1 MADLSTLLEKE
12 ASTEIEAILSEARQ
26 RASEI
31 LAEARSEADALVSAR
46 ERAAK
51 TQREAA
57 LVRARSAAQL
67 EASSL
72 RLNAQHEGI
81 QSVFE
86 AAKDKLEAL
95 LGDTGAYAPVF
106 AKLLA
111 QALEGAGGQ
120 EIEAVQVAAHDREM
134 AEKAVRDAG
143 VTAPVEAAD
152 DIRGGVRLRTRS
164 RSIIENTLFGR
175 LEALRGELASEVSQA
190 LFQTEA
196 S

>member
-12 ASTEIEAILSEARQ
+12 ASAEIEAILSEARE

-31 LAEARSEADALVSAR
+31 LAEARSEADTLVSAR

-51 TQREAA
+51 AQREAA
-57 LVRARSAAQL
+57 LVRARSSAQL

-72 RLNAQHEGI
+72 RLNAQHEGV

-86 AAKDKLEAL
+86 AVRSKLDAL
-95 LGDTGAYAPVF
+95 LGDAGAYAPVF
-106 AKLLA
+106 AKLLS
-111 QALEGAGGQ
+111 QALEGVGGQ
-120 EIEAVQVAAHDREM
+120 EIAAVQVAADDREM
-134 AEKAVRDAG
+134 AEKAARAAG
-143 VTAPVEAAD
+143 VTAPVETVD

-164 RSIIENTLFGR
+164 RSIVENTVYGR
-175 LEALRGELASEVSQA
+175 LEALQGELASEVSRA

>member
-12 ASTEIEAILSEARQ
+12 ASAEIEAILSEARS

-51 TQREAA
+51 AQREAA

-72 RLNAQHEGI
+72 RLRAQHDGV
-81 QSVFE
+81 QGVFG
-86 AAKDKLEAL
+86 AVRDKLDAL
-95 LGDTGAYAPVF
+95 VEDQGAYAPVF

-111 QALEGAGGQ
+111 QALEGVGGQ
-120 EIEAVQVAAHDREM
+120 GVEAVQVAASDRAM

-143 VTAPVEAAD
+143 VDAPVETAD

-164 RSIIENTLFGR
+164 RSIVENTLFGR

-190 LFQTEA
+190 LFQAEA

>member
-12 ASTEIEAILSEARQ
+12 ASTEIEAILSEARE
-26 RASEI
+26 RASDI
-31 LAEARSEADALVSAR
+31 LAGARSEADALVSAR

-51 TQREAA
+51 AQREAA
-57 LVRARSAAQL
+57 LVRARSSAQL

-72 RLNAQHEGI
+72 RLNAQHDGV

-86 AAKDKLEAL
+86 VVRSKLDAL
-95 LGDTGAYAPVF
+95 LGDAGAYAPVF
-106 AKLLA
+106 AKLLS
-111 QALEGAGGQ
+111 QALEGVGGQ
-120 EIEAVQVAAHDREM
+120 EIEAVQVAAGDREM
-134 AEKAVRDAG
+134 AEKAARDAG
-143 VTAPVEAAD
+143 VSAPVETAD
-152 DIRGGVRLRTRS
+152 DIRGGVRLRTRG

-175 LEALRGELASEVSQA
+175 LEALQGELASEVSQA

>member
-1 MADLSTLLEKE
+1 VADLSTLLEKE
-12 ASTEIEAILSEARQ
+12 ASAEIEAILSEARE

-31 LAEARSEADALVSAR
+31 LAEARSEADTLVSAR

-51 TQREAA
+51 AQREAA

-72 RLNAQHEGI
+72 RLNAQHDGV

-86 AAKDKLEAL
+86 AVRSKLDAL
-95 LGDTGAYAPVF
+95 LGDAGAYAPVF
-106 AKLLA
+106 ATLLS
-111 QALEGAGGQ
+111 QALEGVGGQ
-120 EIEAVQVAAHDREM
+120 EIEAVQVAAGDREM
-134 AEKAVRDAG
+134 AEKAAREAG
-143 VTAPVEAAD
+143 VTAPVETVD

-164 RSIIENTLFGR
+164 RSIVENTLYGR
-175 LEALRGELASEVSQA
+175 LEALQGELASEVSQA

>member
-12 ASTEIEAILSEARQ
+12 ASAEIEAILSEARE

-31 LAEARSEADALVSAR
+31 LAEARSEADTLVSAR

-51 TQREAA
+51 AQREAA
-57 LVRARSAAQL
+57 LVRARSSAQL

-72 RLNAQHEGI
+72 RLNAQHEGV

-86 AAKDKLEAL
+86 AVRSKLDAL
-95 LGDTGAYAPVF
+95 LGDAGAYAPVF
-106 AKLLA
+106 TKLLS
-111 QALEGAGGQ
+111 QALEGVGGQ
-120 EIEAVQVAAHDREM
+120 EIAAVQVAADDREM
-134 AEKAVRDAG
+134 AEKAAREAG
-143 VTAPVEAAD
+143 VTAPVETVD

-164 RSIIENTLFGR
+164 RSIIENTVYGR
-175 LEALRGELASEVSQA
+175 LEALQGELASEVSQA

>member
-1 MADLSTLLEKE
+1 MPDLSTLLEKE
-12 ASTEIEAILSEARQ
+12 ASAEIEAILSEARA

-31 LAEARSEADALVSAR
+31 LAGARSEADSLVGAR

-51 TQREAA
+51 AQREAT

-72 RLNAQHEGI
+72 RLRAQHDGV

-86 AAKDKLEAL
+86 AARGKIEAL
-95 LGDTGAYAPVF
+95 LSDESAYAPVF

-111 QALEGAGGQ
+111 QALDGLGGQ
-120 EIEAVQVAAHDREM
+120 QVDAVLVAAGDRAM
-134 AEKAVRDAG
+134 AEKAAKAAG
-143 VTAPVEAAD
+143 LSAPIEVAD
-152 DIRGGVRLRTRS
+152 DVRGGVRIRTRS

-175 LEALRGELASEVSQA
+175 LEALKGELASVVSQT
-190 LFQTEA
+190 LFPTEA